1 MEEDVMTETPTSS
14 EPQILNLTDKQA
26 TVQSANGRVIVV
38 ERIGALSYY
47 KLTKVLGT
55 SASNPAAADLA
66 MLAASVVKI
75 DEHLIPRAVKEAD
88 IEHTIQMLDFQGLAA
103 VGEGLKRLGAQAKD
117 GIDAAK
123 N

>member
-1 MEEDVMTETPTSS
+1 MEDVMNETPTSS
-14 EPQILNLTDKQA
+14 EPQILNVTDNQA
-26 TVQSANGRVIVV
+26 TIQSANGRIIVV
-38 ERIGALSYY
+38 SRLGALDYY
-47 KLTKVLGT
+47 RLTKVLGT

-75 DEHLIPRAVKEAD
+75 DEHLIPRAVKESE
-88 IEHTIQMLDFQGLAA
+88 IEHTIQMLDFPGLAA
-103 VGEGLKRLGAQAKD
+103 VGEGLKRLGEQAKD